1 MARDPISDLRRY
13 AHALQQ
19 QADPV
24 EAHRAATLAAAPLPA
39 PARSWRRRLATV
51 TAAAAV
57 LAGGNVGLAL
67 AADPAAPGD
76 LLYGVDRAYERV
88 AEVLGIGGDTARER
102 LDEASTLAARGDVSR
117 ALSTA
122 RETLSSLPVE
132 AGGLAQALAAL
143 QTAESDAFD
152 PGEPESAPGRELTAE
167 LHVQT
172 ELLLGLAKQVVAAAH
187 GDDPGA
193 VQAAASQMSG
203 QAQRVADAARQ
214 IREARAGQG
223 RPDGT
228 PPPPPDPR
236 DGRPP
241 PSVPTT
247 IDRPIGGRP

>member
-1 MARDPISDLRRY
+1 MPRDPISDLRRY
-13 AHALQQ
+13 AHTLQQ
-19 QADPV
+19 EADPG
-24 EAHRAATLAAAPLPA
+24 EAHRAARLAAVPAQA

-67 AADPAAPGD
+67 AADSAVPGD
-76 LLYGVDRAYERV
+76 PLYGVDRAYERV
-88 AEVLGIGGDTARER
+88 AEVLGIGGDNARER
-102 LDEASTLAARGDVSR
+102 LEEASTLATRGDVPR

-143 QTAESDAFD
+143 QAAESDASET
-152 PGEPESAPGRELTAE
+152 GAPESAPGRELTAE

-172 ELLLGLAKQVVAAAH
+172 ELLLGLARQVVAAAH

-193 VQAAASQMSG
+193 VQEAASQMSG
-203 QAQRVADAARQ
+203 QAQRVAEAARQ

-223 RPDGT
+223 PPDVT
-228 PPPPPDPR
+228 PPPPGPGDEL
-236 DGRPP
+236 PP